1 MMYHTSARLRAA
13 LIAALVVAFAD
24 APSAQSVERQ
34 MIVSVL
40 DKDNQPVMGLQPED
54 FQVREDQATREVLRV
69 SQNPTGRQIALLVD
83 TSAFAESAVR
93 DFRLGLNALI
103 ETLHQG
109 NEISLISY
117 GGPPRILVELTGS
130 RSRLEAG
137 VGQIFA
143 FGSSAAYLLD
153 AMRET
158 AQGFVQ
164 REAARPV
171 MVVLT
176 TEGLDHS
183 NADSSVVFR
192 SLKEAGVALY
202 AVVLRENALRRVG
215 GSPLDRWRI
224 ERDLAISRGPELSGG
239 RRRDLLTSMGA
250 ESAMSEIAT
259 EIRNQYL
266 VVYSRPNMLIPPE
279 RIEVNVPRDGMRA
292 RGTPVHV
299 TP

>member
-1 MMYHTSARLRAA
+1 
-13 LIAALVVAFAD
+13 
-24 APSAQSVERQ
+24 

-54 FQVREDQATREVLRV
+54 FEVREDQTIREVLRV

-117 GGPPRILVELTGS
+117 GGPPRILVEATGS

-143 FGSSAAYLLD
+143 FGNSAAYLLD

-192 SLKEAGVALY
+192 SLKAAGVALY

-224 ERDLAISRGPELSGG
+224 ERDLALSRGPALSGG
-239 RRRDLLTSMGA
+239 RRRDLLTSMGVD
-250 ESAMSEIAT
+250 SAMREIAT

>member
-1 MMYHTSARLRAA
+1 MTYHTSPRLLAA
-13 LIAALVVAFAD
+13 LIAALVAFAD

-54 FQVREDQATREVLRV
+54 FEVREDQTVREVLRV

-103 ETLHQG
+103 ETLRQG

-117 GGPPRILVELTGS
+117 GGPPRILVELTGL

-143 FGSSAAYLLD
+143 FGNSAAYLLD

-164 REAARPV
+164 RKAAGPV

-192 SLKEAGVALY
+192 SLKAAGVALY

-224 ERDLAISRGPELSGG
+224 ERDLALSRGPALSGG

-250 ESAMSEIAT
+250 ESAMREIAT